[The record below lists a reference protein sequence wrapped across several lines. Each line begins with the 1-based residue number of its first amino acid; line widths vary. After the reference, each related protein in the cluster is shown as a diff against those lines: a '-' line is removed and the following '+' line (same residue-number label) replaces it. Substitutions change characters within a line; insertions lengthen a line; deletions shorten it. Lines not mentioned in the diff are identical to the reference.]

1 MDSRLDLLGKTS
13 QGRRESTEGNA
24 NPRSPGQGTNLESP
38 KAPRTEAAKR
48 RGQVD
53 VPFAMRITGIRV
65 IAQGIRV
72 SGTSS
77 IGLKCWKSQVGLKVF
92 GLRETSNS
100 MHKLCNACGCKE
112 MVRLAGTHVTAML
125 QLIAEAV
132 HRRFAI
138 IIFVGPIIASVFQGL
153 PVM

>member
-38 KAPRTEAAKR
+38 KAAKR

-53 VPFAMRITGIRV
+53 VPFATRITGIRV
-65 IAQGIRV
+65 ITQGIRA

-77 IGLKCWKSQVGLKVF
+77 IGLKCWKSQVGLKVLVC
-92 GLRETSNS
+92 GKHQNS
-100 MHKLCNACGCKE
+100 MHKLCNACGSKE
-112 MVRLAGTHVTAML
+112 RVRLAGTHVTVML
-125 QLIAEAV
+125 RLIAEAV
-132 HRRFAI
+132 RRRFAI
-138 IIFVGPIIASVFQGL
+138 IIFVGPIIASVFLGL

>member
-53 VPFAMRITGIRV
+53 VPFATHITGIRV
-65 IAQGIRV
+65 ITQGIRA

-77 IGLKCWKSQVGLKVF
+77 IGLKCWKSQVGLKVLVC
-92 GLRETSNS
+92 GKHQNS
-100 MHKLCNACGCKE
+100 MHKLCNACGSKE
-112 MVRLAGTHVTAML
+112 RVRLAGTHVTAML